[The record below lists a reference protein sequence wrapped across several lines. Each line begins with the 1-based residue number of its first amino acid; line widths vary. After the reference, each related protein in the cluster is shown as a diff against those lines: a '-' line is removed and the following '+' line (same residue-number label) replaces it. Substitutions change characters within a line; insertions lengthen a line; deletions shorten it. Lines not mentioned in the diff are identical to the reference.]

1 MQIHRPQNG
10 WGQPGSTNSYTTSY
24 TIRATENANIFPAI
38 SASKASGKETE
49 SSLTKQE
56 LSRQVVIIGSGPAG
70 LTAAIYAARASLNP
84 LLVDAPTD
92 HEKQTTPGGQ
102 LMITTDVE
110 NYPGFSEGIQGPDL
124 MVEFR
129 KQAQRF
135 GTEFLE
141 DWITRVDLQER
152 PFTLYTEDK
161 IIKAE
166 TLIIASGASAKWLGI
181 PGEAKTPHGFGGN
194 GVSAC
199 ATCDGPLPA
208 FRNKHLVVV
217 GGGDTAMEEATFL
230 TRYAKR
236 VFVVH
241 RRDKLRASKIMQEKA
256 FRNDKIEFIWNT
268 DVIAIIGTPEQGVTG
283 VHLRNVETSEERI
296 FDCDGVFIAI
306 GHKPNTALF
315 KGQLEIDA
323 VGYIK
328 TSGHS
333 TSTNIPG
340 VFACGDVQDSFYRQ
354 AVTAAGTGCMSAID
368 AERFLDHLP
377 IMMPTGEEVTIEG
390 EHIPP
395 DHRVIILPTGEV
407 VPNEPEAAMD

>member
-1 MQIHRPQNG
+1 
-10 WGQPGSTNSYTTSY
+10 
-24 TIRATENANIFPAI
+24 
-38 SASKASGKETE
+38 
-49 SSLTKQE
+49 LTKQE

-129 KQAQRF
+129 KQAERF

-141 DWITRVDLQER
+141 EWITHVDLSER
-152 PFTLYTEDK
+152 PFKLYTEDK
-161 IIKAE
+161 LIKAE

-241 RRDKLRASKIMQEKA
+241 RRDKLRASKIMQDKA

-268 DVIAIIGTPEQGVTG
+268 DVVAIIGTPEQGVTG
-283 VHLRNVETSEERI
+283 VHLRNVETGEEKV
-296 FDCDGVFIAI
+296 FDCEGVFIAI
-306 GHKPNTALF
+306 GHKPNTHLF
-315 KGQLEIDA
+315 KGQIEMDA

-333 TSTNIPG
+333 TATNIPG
-340 VFACGDVQDSFYRQ
+340 VFACGDVQDSVYRQ

-377 IMMPTGEEVTIEG
+377 IALPTGEEVTIEG
-390 EHIPP
+390 EHITP
-395 DHRVIILPTGEV
+395 DHRVIILPAGEV
-407 VPNEPEAAMD
+407 LPNEPGEAVD